1 MEREDR
7 LNQVLVHLFNDALRI
22 EERSLAGCAPM
33 LSLREVHVI
42 EALCAAGE
50 NNTMSALAARLHVT
64 VGSLTVAV
72 STLARKGYCRRE
84 RDTADRRHVRILPT
98 ERALALNEAHTAFH
112 REMVAE
118 ILQSLPLS
126 QQESLLDGLA
136 CVSRYF
142 ERKEQ
147 ALRV

>member
-42 EALCAAGE
+42 EAL
-50 NNTMSALAARLHVT
+50 ALAARLHVT

-84 RDTADRRHVRILPT
+84 RDTADRRHVRIVPT

>member
-84 RDTADRRHVRILPT
+84 RDTADRRHGAHRAHGAGAGA
-98 ERALALNEAHTAFH
+98 ERSAYGVSPRDGGGDSAKPAALAAGKPAG
-112 REMVAE
+112 RA
-118 ILQSLPLS
+118 
-126 QQESLLDGLA
+126 
-136 CVSRYF
+136 R
-142 ERKEQ
+142 
-147 ALRV
+147 LRIAIF